1 MRPSEIAMQIFA
13 SLYDKQHITAEDIH
27 DCLTVRMYAGSLPA
41 LNSTDVDVAVDL
53 VTSLNEEYNR

>member
-27 DCLTVRMYAGSLPA
+27 ECLTIQMYAGEVPA
-41 LNSTDVDVAVDL
+41 LNSTDVDVAIEL
-53 VTSLNEEYNR
+53 VTSLNEEYKR

>member
-1 MRPSEIAMQIFA
+1 MQIFA

-27 DCLTVRMYAGSLPA
+27 DCLTVQMYAGDLPA

-53 VTSLNEEYNR
+53 VTSLNKEYNR